1 MSVDGVGDRLGIGR
15 RELLRFSALGG
26 GAAVLGGLGLGSA
39 APALAAPAPNPL
51 KGNVLFKD
59 QTFNFEALFAMGG
72 VASGAGEVGE
82 IIATVNAI
90 NAQGLSYQSYVDQ
103 FVATAQRV
111 GRIADQSLKGGHRFS
126 ARQAYL
132 RSAQYYD
139 QALFFVLGTRTPA
152 RERQLYV
159 LMQRQFARAA
169 RLFDPPFEPLRIRYQ
184 GSYLPAY
191 FLRPPG
197 ARGRR
202 PTVII
207 NNGSDAENIDVY
219 AFGGAA
225 AIERGYNALIF
236 EGPGQGSTL
245 FERQIPFRPDWEK
258 VITPIV
264 DYLHTRSDVDTKRIA
279 MTGWSFTGEL
289 VIRAAAFE
297 HRIAAVCADPG
308 SVDTWLAYPSSLRSL
323 FAGGATQTQV
333 NEIWNH
339 DIRPH
344 LNAAERFLFKKRAEV
359 FAPQFLHAARAG
371 KVLTDFWTFGQLA
384 SQYTN
389 QNVIDKVSAPVL
401 VANYQ
406 LEQFYPGQATRL
418 YKALKSPKKIVTFTI
433 AEGSEYHDGPMAPQ
447 RRNQIVFDWF
457 DDTLG
462 L

>member
-1 MSVDGVGDRLGIGR
+1 MSYQTYVD
-15 RELLRFSALGG
+15 
-26 GAAVLGGLGLGSA
+26 
-39 APALAAPAPNPL
+39 
-51 KGNVLFKD
+51 
-59 QTFNFEALFAMGG
+59 NF
-72 VASGAGEVGE
+72 
-82 IIATVNAI
+82 IATAK
-90 NAQGLSYQSYVDQ
+90 
-103 FVATAQRV
+103 RV
-111 GRIADQSLKGGHRFS
+111 GRIADESLKGGHRVS

-152 RERQLYV
+152 HERNVYAA
-159 LMQRQFARAA
+159 MQRQFNRAA
-169 RLFDPPFEPLRIRYQ
+169 QLFDPPFEALRIPYES
-184 GSYLPAY
+184 SYLPAY

-197 ARGRR
+197 ARGKR

-245 FERQIPFRPDWEK
+245 FEREIPFRPDWEK

-297 HRIAAVCADPG
+297 KRIAAICADPG
-308 SVDTWLAYPSSLRSL
+308 SVDTWLAYPEKLRGL
-323 FAGGATQTQV
+323 FDDGATQAQV

-344 LNAAERFLFKKRAEV
+344 LNQAERFLFKKRAEV
-359 FAPQFLHAARAG
+359 FAPQFLRTARAG
-371 KVLTDFWTFGQLA
+371 PGADRLLDVRSTGQSVHQPAGHRQGHDPDPGHQLPARAVLSRAGHTPLPGAAITQEDRDLHDRRRLGVPRRADGSAA
-384 SQYTN
+384 SQPDR
-389 QNVIDKVSAPVL
+389 VRL
-401 VANYQ
+401 V
-406 LEQFYPGQATRL
+406 
-418 YKALKSPKKIVTFTI
+418 
-433 AEGSEYHDGPMAPQ
+433 
-447 RRNQIVFDWF
+447 
-457 DDTLG
+457 
-462 L
+462 